1 MAAHEHL
8 NPQLFHGSQHRF
20 EPGDTVAPRATTANY
35 REKGYTAEAPAY
47 ATTNKDRARAF
58 GRVYEVE
65 PHDWKEIVT
74 EPDESTDDENQY
86 ISYDKGFKVI
96 KEVD

>member
-1 MAAHEHL
+1 M
-8 NPQLFHGSQHRF
+8 
-20 EPGDTVAPRATTANY
+20 
-35 REKGYTAEAPAY
+35 
-47 ATTNKDRARAF
+47 
-58 GRVYEVE
+58 YEVE